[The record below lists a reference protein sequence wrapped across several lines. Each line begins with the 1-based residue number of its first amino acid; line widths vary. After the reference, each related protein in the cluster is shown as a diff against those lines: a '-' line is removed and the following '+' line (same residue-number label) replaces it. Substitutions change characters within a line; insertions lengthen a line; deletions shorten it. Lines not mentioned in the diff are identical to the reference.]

1 MPYGDHMRHTAFL
14 SLIGAA
20 ALAAPVEALTQPL
33 VGNSHSLGRQ
43 VAIEICSGCHQ
54 IDADMSSKGAYPPSF
69 EDIAKLPSTTALS
82 LQVFLRSSHVTMQ
95 NLLIFAPDID
105 DLIVYI
111 LSLKQQT
118 APSR

>member
-1 MPYGDHMRHTAFL
+1 MRHTAFR
-14 SLIGAA
+14 SLFIAA
-20 ALAAPVEALTQPL
+20 ALAVPIEALAQPL
-33 VGNSHSLGRQ
+33 EGNLSSGRQ
-43 VAIEICSGCHQ
+43 LAIEICSGCHQ
-54 IDADMSSKGAYPPSF
+54 VDADISSKGAYPPSL

-82 LQVFLRSSHVTMQ
+82 LRAFLRSSHITMP

>member
-1 MPYGDHMRHTAFL
+1 MRHTTFL
-14 SLIGAA
+14 RVLFAA
-20 ALAAPVEALTQPL
+20 ALAVPIEALAQPL
-33 VGNSHSLGRQ
+33 EGNLSSGRQ

-54 IDADMSSKGAYPPSF
+54 VDADISCKGAYPPSF

-82 LQVFLRSSHVTMQ
+82 LRAFLRSSHITMP

-118 APSR
+118 GPSR